1 MPTFDARA
9 AKQLKPGE
17 HLTLEEAPGLRL
29 EASES
34 VRSWIYRYKSPL
46 GNRGMKQIKIGPWPT
61 IGYPQAIG
69 LWSEFKSAR
78 DSGRCPAAERKAER
92 GAQPAAIQRQTADV
106 TVADVCD
113 GYVDFVSERR
123 KAKGAAEVKRMFKA
137 MLTDKLRALPAA
149 EVTRGVAFELINSY
163 AEKPVMAKNLRS
175 ELGGAWDWAMDSGKL
190 SQDVPNWWR
199 QVLRGKLR
207 SKGREIGGEKRGVVK
222 VTLQPKEVGL
232 VIRFLP
238 NLSRLAAD
246 LMTMYLWT
254 CCRGAEIVAMEGSE
268 VAWESDGWWWTV
280 PKHKTKL
287 ANHPGAPDHRVPL
300 VGAALEVV
308 RRRMEWCGGG
318 YLFPVTNANAEAPHV
333 QQKVFGR
340 AIFHHRSD
348 SKTHPNTVRPRWQVQ
363 HFAPH
368 DLRRTGRTELAKLG
382 CPDAIAEAILGHM
395 PAGIAG
401 VYNRHTY
408 DKERRQ
414 WLTALSAHWEALA
427 KR

>member
-29 EASES
+29 EASEN

-46 GNRGMKQIKIGPWPT
+46 GNKGMKQIKIGPWPA
-61 IGYPQAIG
+61 IGYPQAMG
-69 LWSEFKSAR
+69 QWADLKAAR
-78 DSGRCPAAERKAER
+78 DTGRCPATERKAER
-92 GAQPAAIQRQTADV
+92 ATASAGEQRQAADV
-106 TVADVCD
+106 TAGDVCD
-113 GYVDFVSERR
+113 GYADFVTERR
-123 KAKGAAEVKRMFKA
+123 KAKGAAEVRRMFKT
-137 MLTDKLRALPAA
+137 MLPEKFRSMPAA
-149 EVTRGVAFELINSY
+149 DVTRGVAFELINSY
-163 AEKPVMAKNLRS
+163 AETPVMAKNLRS

-207 SKGREIGGEKRGVVK
+207 SKGREIDGEKRGVVK
-222 VTLQPKEVGL
+222 VTLQPKEVGQ

-287 ANHPGAPDHRVPL
+287 ANHPEAPDHRVPL
-300 VGAALEVV
+300 VGRAIEVV
-308 RRRMEWCGGG
+308 RRRMDWCGSG
-318 YLFPVTNANAEAPHV
+318 YLFPAVNSNALTPHV
-333 QQKVFGR
+333 QQKVLGV
-340 AIFHHRSD
+340 AIHHHRTGA
-348 SKTHPNTVRPRWQVQ
+348 KTHPEIVRPRWPVQ
-363 HFAPH
+363 HFAAH

-382 CPDAIAEAILGHM
+382 CPDAVAEAILGHM
-395 PAGIAG
+395 PQGIVG

-414 WLTALSAHWEALA
+414 WLTALGEHWESQAE
-427 KR
+427 R